1 MRSVKLAKD
10 ETVITQATL
19 DRLLAKEKAHDAYLW
34 ATQRMADKDRTVQDV
49 LVGQAGNT
57 TEDERLRSY
66 AKGYHT
72 ALWDFA
78 QLVVDAP
85 SKD

>member
-19 DRLLAKEKAHDAYLW
+19 DRLLAKERAHDAYLW
-34 ATQRMADKDRTVQDV
+34 ATQRMADKTRKMASTSMDDV
-49 LVGQAGNT
+49 YAGYL
-57 TEDERLRSY
+57 DGYRAALR
-66 AKGYHT
+66 
-72 ALWDFA
+72 DFA